1 MPSVISLMNGVFV
14 LVVLRL
20 LLPRMLAVE
29 TMQDLYEFA
38 PELGLPGREELLG
51 YVEYAAEMSYFTKAF
66 LFFVVLTLEKLTLVG
81 EFLPIGVVLPAIS
94 PVLFGGVLEGTV
106 ISAGLAA
113 LASTINFWIAR
124 TFLRE
129 KALKLELF
137 DQVSADYPFFS

>member
-1 MPSVISLMNGVFV
+1 MPYDSVGEDAGRSGHDELKKYCTVGASADPVTTTFV
-14 LVVLRL
+14 PVI
-20 LLPRMLAVE
+20 
-29 TMQDLYEFA
+29 
-38 PELGLPGREELLG
+38 
-51 YVEYAAEMSYFTKAF
+51 
-66 LFFVVLTLEKLTLVG
+66 G